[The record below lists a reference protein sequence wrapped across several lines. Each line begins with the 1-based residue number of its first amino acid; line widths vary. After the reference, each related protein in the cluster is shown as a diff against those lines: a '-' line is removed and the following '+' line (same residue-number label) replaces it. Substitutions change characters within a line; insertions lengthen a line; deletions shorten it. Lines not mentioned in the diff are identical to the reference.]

1 MKRESMDR
9 LIRIGVPN
17 SGIYESKALTGVR
30 YIHRNSR
37 DIKTMKV
44 SVKNPDDMF
53 EALIDHRADMV
64 VTEYEKLLEYDSEIQ
79 NILTIG
85 LVLPQGDTRDVLVTL
100 KKAHNRFDYPIVEC
114 HSSEAVAFVEHTYDG
129 VNCRA
134 SRENDALQLN
144 RILSSQCDAA
154 VLSADRVRSLKLDRN
169 RHLRYTYFKNR
180 YDNAGTK
187 AVWVAVIRKDDD
199 ELSEILMPMSD
210 RETLRHL

>member
-1 MKRESMDR
+1 
-9 LIRIGVPN
+9 VPD
-17 SGIYESKALTGVR
+17 SRIYESKALTGVR
-30 YIHRNSR
+30 YIHRNNR

-44 SVKNPDDMF
+44 VVENPDDMF
-53 EALIDHRADMV
+53 DALVDRRADMV
-64 VTEYEKLLEYDSEIQ
+64 VTEYEKLLEYDGEIQ

-100 KKAHNRFDYPIVEC
+100 KKSHNRIDYPTVEC
-114 HSSEAVAFVEHTYDG
+114 HSREAVAFVEHTYDG

-134 SRENDALQLN
+134 SRENDVLQLN

-154 VLSADRVRSLKLDRN
+154 VLSADRVRSLKLDRD
-169 RHLRYTYFKNR
+169 RRLRYTYFKNR